1 MRVLTTVPMEV
12 PRWKIDKWHTLFLST
27 EEHGYICL
35 YYKYGCAVVV
45 EMTPE
50 EYEELENIPKFS
62 SSLSYEDFMKR
73 FAKALEWHVMMVDA
87 VKRTLPQNLSEEDKA
102 AQYHQYELSRNKEK

>member
-12 PRWKIDKWHTLFLST
+12 PRWKIDKWHTMWLNT

-50 EYEELENIPKFS
+50 EHEELENIPKFS

-73 FAKALEWHVMMVDA
+73 FTKALESHVTMVDA
-87 VKRTLPQNLSEEDKA
+87 VKRTLPQNLSSSDKA
-102 AQYHQYELSRNKEK
+102 EQYHQYELSQD